1 MRSHIQPFS
10 GKQDEE
16 DFQLWLE
23 GYEEATND
31 CQWSD
36 KVRTRWFSW
45 FITGPTK
52 ATWQRTLTPADK
64 WSCKRI
70 MEVYK
75 GQYGIHL
82 DPRIAYQRL
91 LKLA

>member
-10 GKQDEE
+10 GKQGEE

-36 KVRTRWFSW
+36 KARTRWFSW
-45 FITGPTK
+45 FITSPTK

-64 WSCKRI
+64 LSCKRI
-70 MEVYK
+70 MEV
-75 GQYGIHL
+75 
-82 DPRIAYQRL
+82 
-91 LKLA
+91 